1 VKRRVLLHASLA
13 MLTATVAVIPPA
25 YADPEIDGG
34 VEGDTVFVAAVE
46 ATETGASATEVAG
59 GTSEGPVFVAYRWR
73 SVCQGAYFTDEP
85 AVQMDC
91 GAARVCADDS
101 ERLYRLWGRL
111 ESGQWLAMGAQ
122 CLGAPPSED
131 ETPSPRIT
139 PALVLEE
146 LRRIG
151 LPTLQA
157 RTQPEGKTLVNF
169 DTIFYT
175 DAEPFS
181 ATVTLLGRQV
191 EVIAEPASYTWHH
204 GDGTE
209 RTTTSPGAPY
219 PSREIIYRYSD
230 ADTTVNPRV
239 DVTYHARFR
248 VSNGAWQDID
258 ETVTIPGPEGNLRVA
273 QARAALSG
281 DYS

>member
-1 VKRRVLLHASLA
+1 MKSTAILATLL
-13 MLTATVAVIPPA
+13 LTLPLPRAAA
-25 YADPEIDGG
+25 NEPEITGQAGSDAYEIVGEWANGAAQEFSDTQPLNVSGEGG
-34 VEGDTVFVAAVE
+34 
-46 ATETGASATEVAG
+46 S
-59 GTSEGPVFVAYRWR
+59 VFVAYRWR
-73 SVCQGAYFTDEP
+73 SVCQGAFFTDEP

-91 GAARVCADDS
+91 GAARVCAEDS

-111 ESGQWLAMGAQ
+111 ESGEWVALGAQ
-122 CLGAPPSED
+122 CLGAPPAD
-131 ETPSPRIT
+131 EKT
-139 PALVLEE
+139 PAARVTAAMVLEE

-191 EVIAEPASYTWHH
+191 DVTAEPTSYTWHH
-204 GDGTE
+204 GDGTK
-209 RTTTSPGAPY
+209 RTTTNPGAPY
-219 PSREIIYRYSD
+219 PSQEITYRYSD
-230 ADTTVNPRV
+230 AETTVSPRV
-239 DVTYHARFR
+239 DVTYRARFR
-248 VSNGAWQDID
+248 VGSGAWQDID
-258 ETVTIPGPEGNLRVA
+258 ETVTIPGPEGSLRIA